1 MAGMF
6 RRRTES
12 QPSSTGSSSKRKKES
27 ALSAEEQMVQ
37 LESWLS
43 ITPTYRGS
51 FEDFCADLA
60 TKSSDI

>member
-12 QPSSTGSSSKRKKES
+12 QQSSTSGSSKRKKES
-27 ALSAEEQMVQ
+27 ALSVAEAMDQ

-43 ITPTYRGS
+43 ITPTYQGTL
-51 FEDFCADLA
+51 EDSCARWT
-60 TKSSDI
+60 TKSLDT

>member
-1 MAGMF
+1 MRGISKL
-6 RRRTES
+6 RTASRE
-12 QPSSTGSSSKRKKES
+12 SSTNSSSKPKKAS

-37 LESWLS
+37 VESWLS

-60 TKSSDI
+60 TRSSDT